1 MKGACVF
8 FRAAAVWFMLLA
20 IAVVAGAVRTTLL
33 QPRVGEQAAHV
44 IGTLASVAI
53 FAVVIWCTVS
63 WIAPR
68 SDRGQLVRVGIGWV
82 AATVLFEF
90 GFGRY
95 VMGHPWSRLLADY
108 NLLAGRL
115 WVLVLLTLLLMPI
128 AAAEFQGR
136 APR

>member
-1 MKGACVF
+1 MF
-8 FRAAAVWFMLLA
+8 FRAAAVWFTLLA
-20 IAVVAGAVRTTLL
+20 IAVAAGAVRTTLL
-33 QPRVGEQAAHV
+33 QPRIGEHAAHV
-44 IGTLASVAI
+44 IGTLAGVAI
-53 FAVVIWCTVS
+53 FAVVIWRTVP

-68 SDRGQLVRVGIGWV
+68 FDRGQLVRVGIGWV

-115 WVLVLLTLLLMPI
+115 WVLVLLALLLMPV
-128 AAAEFQGR
+128 AAGEFRDR
-136 APR
+136 ASR